1 MSKKLPLSD
10 ENSLS
15 GEIPL
20 SDEIPPEVPPT
31 EKIEPA
37 KKTDF
42 DRLPPDHPIHQLARR
57 IWEGTEKF
65 DAFHAIR
72 EDGTHLFVDIQRF
85 TNTENLGNLRPH
97 PKIQTGYIGTLP
109 EIGRM
114 SDWAAKAS
122 AYNQTKPTNPFFQN
136 DGTHSIFLKNVFFQR
151 VLAMLSAINS
161 VKKAGF
167 ADKLQVKRNKENQE
181 IELKTPYPIEKKSL
195 KKYLAEVLSVP
206 PPTLVENPD

>member
-1 MSKKLPLSD
+1 MSKKLPLS
-10 ENSLS
+10 EEISPEQFS
-15 GEIPL
+15 GEIP
-20 SDEIPPEVPPT
+20 PEAKTVT
-31 EKIEPA
+31 E
-37 KKTDF
+37 TDF
-42 DRLPPDHPIHQLARR
+42 DRLPKDHPIHQLARR

-65 DAFHAIR
+65 DAFHAVR
-72 EDGTHLFVDIQRF
+72 ADGTHLFVDIQRF

-151 VLAMLSAINS
+151 VLATLSAINS

-167 ADKLQVKRNKENQE
+167 ADKLPNNPEKE
-181 IELKTPYPIEKKSL
+181 IKSPYPIEKKSL
-195 KKYLAEVLSVP
+195 KKYLAEFVP
-206 PPTLVENPD
+206 PPPIPIEKPD